1 MECYILKDKKIIPV
15 DLMTWAKWFE
25 TDERVIKQTKIGDV
39 KISTIFLGIEHGY
52 EDGKPLLF
60 ETMIF
65 GGEHDQYQERF
76 TTWDEAEAGH
86 TVACKLARVEP

>member
-65 GGEHDQYQERF
+65 GGDHDQYQERY
-76 TTWDEAEAGH
+76 TSYEDAENGH
-86 TVACKLARVEP
+86 EKAVTLTKTP